1 MALELMIGS
10 LLVLVLLNARTTR
23 RVLRDEFL
31 SPGQRRAQI
40 LIVWLIP
47 FLGALLTLHMMRT
60 KPEKFP
66 GRYSEAP
73 DPGDDYGYSRPRH
86 RRAEQTTE
94 AQAEGSGEGGAAD

>member
-1 MALELMIGS
+1 MIGS
-10 LLVLVLLNARTTR
+10 LVALVLLNVWTVR

-60 KPEKFP
+60 KPEKFA
-66 GRYSEAP
+66 GRYTEAS
-73 DPGDDYGYSRPRH
+73 DPGDDYGYLRPRH
-86 RRAEQTTE
+86 RRSEQTTE
-94 AQAEGSGEGGAAD
+94 TDAGSSGEGGAAD